1 MTIIRGPGEALLGLV
16 FGCVMGLL
24 CWYLPHRKNVSFY
37 KIIKYDICHTMLL
50 NDDAQVAGYCIFNIS
65 LPLE

>member
-1 MTIIRGPGEALLGLV
+1 MKVALALERPTSYAVVILISGDLAVTIIRGPGEALLGLV

-37 KIIKYDICHTMLL
+37 KI
-50 NDDAQVAGYCIFNIS
+50 
-65 LPLE
+65 